1 LDANRIFITFSQM
14 ICHYYLKIVVISSEP
29 HDKTSENLSTKMAR
43 RYATKS
49 ILVTNRLYLR
59 ELETDDL
66 DFLTALHQD
75 KAVMQYIGPL
85 RSRDQVADRIGK
97 IIHGY
102 SERPGLGIW
111 MCCLR
116 NSHTPIGWACL
127 KDLDGTAQI
136 EVGYRFAR
144 SYWGNGYAT
153 EITRSL
159 LTYGFQDRQIPEIAA
174 VTRPDNLASR
184 RVLEKAGLTFQ
195 GQACFYQSEVLY
207 FKIRREEWLK
217 TQG

>member
-1 LDANRIFITFSQM
+1 M
-14 ICHYYLKIVVISSEP
+14 ICHYYLKIVVTRLEP
-29 HDKTSENLSTKMAR
+29 HDKTSENLCTKMAK
-43 RYATKS
+43 RYPTKS

-59 ELETDDL
+59 ELENQDL

-85 RSRDQVADRIGK
+85 RSRDQVAERIRK
-97 IIHGY
+97 IIHSY
-102 SERPGLGIW
+102 SENPGLGIW
-111 MCCLR
+111 LCCLR
-116 NSHTPIGWACL
+116 THHTPVGWACL
-127 KDLDGTAQI
+127 KDLDGTPQI

-159 LTYGFQDRQIPEIAA
+159 LNYGFKDRQIPEIVA

-195 GQACFYQSEVLY
+195 GQAFFYQTEVLY
-207 FKIRREEWLK
+207 FKITREEWLK
-217 TQG
+217 AQG